1 MTTTVEL
8 SEARRNAMAKL
19 ENVLVAVKNMR
30 NTAVWRAMFD
40 LADALAPAIS
50 PLLTQQEAKELA
62 ESTKGLTEAF
72 EKFGQE
78 YVANLQ
84 DVQNG
89 VLRVLNLY
97 GDYMQKLIT
106 IASRE
111 EDMLIRLDK
120 LLTFY
125 EV

>member
-1 MTTTVEL
+1 MTTTAEL
-8 SEARRNAMAKL
+8 TEARRSATAKL
-19 ENVLVAVKNMR
+19 ENLLVAVKNMR

-40 LADALAPAIS
+40 LAEALAPAIS

-62 ESTKGLTEAF
+62 ESTKGLTDAF

-84 DVQNG
+84 DVQAG